1 MYLSMDTNKYHNTS
15 PNPNNPFNN
24 LFFKMGVIILLI
36 YLLIQYTNH
45 S

>member
-1 MYLSMDTNKYHNTS
+1 MDTHKYQNI
-15 PNPNNPFNN
+15 PINPNNPFNN
-24 LFFKMGVIILLI
+24 SLFKMGIIILLI